1 MVRSLNIWLRF
12 WSLNLLVPDGD
23 ESRDESRRHRVDA
36 RRQTDVDLPT
46 RQTLAPRHR
55 DLKFFISS
63 KIYLFIF

>member
-1 MVRSLNIWLRF
+1 MLRSLNIWLR
-12 WSLNLLVPDGD
+12 LHLLVPDGD
-23 ESRDESRRHRVDA
+23 ESRDESRRHRVGA